1 MKFITLILLAVVLT
15 AGGCGK
21 DGDKNSSE
29 NKSESSTENQNGS
42 GTASATEE
50 TVRINLPTVQC
61 GTCKKNITK
70 ALKKV
75 DGIEEFDVNIDEKYL
90 NVKFDKTKTT
100 QEKIEGVIVMTG
112 YQANDKPADKEAY
125 ENLDDC
131 CKIGGHK

>member
-1 MKFITLILLAVVLT
+1 MKFISLVLLAFVLT
-15 AGGCGK
+15 AAGCGK
-21 DGDKNSSE
+21 DKNNGE
-29 NKSESSTENQNGS
+29 IKSDGNSDNQTGS
-42 GTASATEE
+42 RTAGETAE
-50 TVRINLPTVQC
+50 TVKINLPTIQC
-61 GTCKKNITK
+61 GTCKKNLTK

-75 DGIEEFDVNIDEKYL
+75 DGIEEIDVNVDEKYV
-90 NVKFDKTKTT
+90 NVKFDKSKIT